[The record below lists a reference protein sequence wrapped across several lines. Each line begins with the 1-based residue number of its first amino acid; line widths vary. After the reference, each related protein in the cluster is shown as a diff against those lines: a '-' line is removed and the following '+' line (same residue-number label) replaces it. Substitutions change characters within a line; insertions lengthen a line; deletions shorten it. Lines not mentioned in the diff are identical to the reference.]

1 MRRPTPRIETE
12 GEPVAP
18 AQVVE
23 VLAAPSIDAP
33 PRPAPRVETEG
44 EAVAPVRVAEM
55 AAALPTEIA
64 VVRPAP
70 RIEVEGGRSGRLD
83 APELVVPVVRAARWG
98 MPALALAGFSV
109 LAVGFSGLWAAN
121 FVSEEFARSEA
132 LGWATLGVA
141 AAGFG
146 LLLAGV
152 AREVAGLLAL
162 RAVDRLRRD
171 LAGGDA
177 VRRARAALEWVGGLP
192 EGEALRPAL
201 RGANDPDAILALLRA
216 GPEAMLRAQADALG
230 RRAALQVVAG
240 MAATPAPALVVL
252 LVTWRGLRLIRQ
264 VAAVYGLRPG
274 VVGTLG
280 LLRRTALAAT
290 ATAVVEVAVNTAAHA
305 VLSTPL
311 LTHLAGEMA
320 GGAVAARRM
329 VVLARA
335 AAVAC
340 SPVPRE

>member
-1 MRRPTPRIETE
+1 MTRPTPRIETE
-12 GEPVAP
+12 AVEPSVA
-18 AQVVE
+18 A
-23 VLAAPSIDAP
+23 
-33 PRPAPRVETEG
+33 APRVE
-44 EAVAPVRVAEM
+44 AVVAAPAE
-55 AAALPTEIA
+55 IV

-70 RIEVEGGRSGRLD
+70 RIEAEGARSGRLE
-83 APELVVPVVRAARWG
+83 APELAVPVVRAARWG
-98 MPALALAGFSV
+98 MPALGLAGFAV
-109 LAVGFSGLWAAN
+109 LAVGFSGLWTAN
-121 FVSEEFARSEA
+121 FVGDEFVRGEA

-141 AAGFG
+141 AVGFG

-152 AREVAGLLAL
+152 AREVSGLLGL
-162 RAVDRLRRD
+162 CAVDRLRRD

-177 VRRARAALEWVGGLP
+177 VRRARAAVEWAGGLA
-192 EGEALRPAL
+192 EGEALLPAL

-216 GPEAMLRAQADALG
+216 GPEATLRAQADALG

-240 MAATPAPALVVL
+240 MAATPAPALVLL
-252 LVTWRGLRLIRQ
+252 LVSWRGVRLIRQ
-264 VAAVYGLRPG
+264 VAVLYGLRPG
-274 VVGTLG
+274 VLGTLG

-290 ATAVVEVAVNTAAHA
+290 AAAVVEVAVNTAAHA

>member
-1 MRRPTPRIETE
+1 MKRPTPRIETE
-12 GEPVAP
+12 EPTAAVEP
-18 AQVVE
+18 A
-23 VLAAPSIDAP
+23 AAA
-33 PRPAPRVETEG
+33 RPVPRVQAEG
-44 EAVAPVRVAEM
+44 EAVAPVRVA
-55 AAALPTEIA
+55 T
-64 VVRPAP
+64 VVAPAEVVARPAP
-70 RIEVEGGRSGRLD
+70 RIEVEGGRAGRLE
-83 APELVVPVVRAARWG
+83 APELAVPLVRAARWG
-98 MPALALAGFSV
+98 VPALGLAGFSV
-109 LAVGFSGLWAAN
+109 LAVGFAGLWTAN
-121 FVSEEFARSEA
+121 FVGDEFARGEA

-141 AAGFG
+141 AVGFG

-152 AREVAGLLAL
+152 AREVAGLLGL

-177 VRRARAALEWVGGLP
+177 VRRARAAQAWVSGLP
-192 EGEALRPAL
+192 EGEALLPAL

-216 GPEAMLRAQADALG
+216 GPEAGLRAQADALG

-240 MAATPAPALVVL
+240 MAATPAPALVVV
-252 LVTWRGLRLIRQ
+252 LVSWRGLRLIRQ
-264 VAAVYGLRPG
+264 VAGVYGLRPG
-274 VVGTLG
+274 VLGTLG

-290 ATAVVEVAVNTAAHA
+290 AAAVVEVAVNTAAHA

>member
-1 MRRPTPRIETE
+1 MRRPAPRIETE
-12 GEPVAP
+12 EPDP
-18 AQVVE
+18 
-23 VLAAPSIDAP
+23 VLAPSP
-33 PRPAPRVETEG
+33 ETLRAASARLA
-44 EAVAPVRVAEM
+44 EAVA
-55 AAALPTEIA
+55 ALPAEVV

-70 RIEVEGGRSGRLD
+70 RIEVEAERSGRLE
-83 APELVVPVVRAARWG
+83 APELAVPLVRAARWE
-98 MPALALAGFSV
+98 MPALALSGFSV
-109 LAVGFSGLWAAN
+109 LALGFSGLWAGN
-121 FVSEEFARSEA
+121 FVADEFARSEV
-132 LGWATLGVA
+132 LGWVTLGVA
-141 AAGFG
+141 AVGFG

-177 VRRARAALEWVGGLP
+177 VRRARAALEWAGGLA
-192 EGEALRPAL
+192 EGEALVPAL
-201 RGANDPDAILALLRA
+201 RGTNDPDAILALLRA
-216 GPEAMLRAQADALG
+216 GPEASLRAQADALG

-252 LVTWRGLRLIRQ
+252 LVSWRGLRLIRQ

>member
-1 MRRPTPRIETE
+1 MKRPTPRIETE
-12 GEPVAP
+12 EPDPAP
-18 AQVVE
+18 APLAE
-23 VLAAPSIDAP
+23 TPRAAPTRVTEAVAALP
-33 PRPAPRVETEG
+33 AEVVVVRPAPRVEVEG
-44 EAVAPVRVAEM
+44 E
-55 AAALPTEIA
+55 
-64 VVRPAP
+64 
-70 RIEVEGGRSGRLD
+70 RSGRLE
-83 APELVVPVVRAARWG
+83 APELAVPVVRPARWG
-98 MPALALAGFSV
+98 MPALALSGFFV
-109 LAVGFSGLWAAN
+109 LALGFSGLWAAN
-121 FVSEEFARSEA
+121 FVADEFARSEV
-132 LGWATLGVA
+132 LGWVTLGVA
-141 AAGFG
+141 AVGFG

-152 AREVAGLLAL
+152 ARELAGLLAL
-162 RAVDRLRRD
+162 RTVDRLRRD

-177 VRRARAALEWVGGLP
+177 VRRARAALEWAGGLA
-192 EGEALRPAL
+192 EGETLVPAL

-216 GPEAMLRAQADALG
+216 GPEASLRAQADALG

-252 LVTWRGLRLIRQ
+252 LVSWRGLRLIRQ

>member
-12 GEPVAP
+12 EPVAP
-18 AQVVE
+18 PRLAESLVE
-23 VLAAPSIDAP
+23 AL
-33 PRPAPRVETEG
+33 RPAPQVEGGVE
-44 EAVAPVRVAEM
+44 
-55 AAALPTEIA
+55 AAASPMGDEVAAARSTEVA

-70 RIEVEGGRSGRLD
+70 RIEVEGARSERLE
-83 APELVVPVVRAARWG
+83 AAEAAVPVARPERWG
-98 MPALALAGFSV
+98 MPALALSGLSV
-109 LAVGFSGLWAAN
+109 LALGFAGLWTAN
-121 FVSEEFARSEA
+121 VVADEFARGDV
-132 LGWATLGVA
+132 LGWVTLGVA
-141 AAGFG
+141 AVGFG

-152 AREVAGLLAL
+152 ARELSGLLAL
-162 RAVDRLRRD
+162 RTVDRLRRD
-171 LAGGDA
+171 LAGDDA
-177 VRRARAALEWVGGLP
+177 VRRARAALEWATGLP
-192 EGEALRPAL
+192 EGEALAPAL

-216 GPEAMLRAQADALG
+216 GPEASLRAQADALG

-252 LVTWRGLRLIRQ
+252 LVSWRGLRLIRQ

-274 VVGTLG
+274 VAGTLG
-280 LLRRTALAAT
+280 LLRRTALSAT
-290 ATAVVEVAVNTAAHA
+290 SAAVVEVAVNTAAHA